1 MATTTVLVTGA
12 TGLLGAALVPAL
24 QTAGF
29 TVLRHGWQAAADVH
43 ADLTRRDD
51 TLALLKRVRPDVIVH
66 LAALTDVDAC
76 EADPQRAYLLNLQSV
91 VHLAEWIANARPG
104 SHLVHISTDQV
115 YDGAGPHA
123 EGGVCIR
130 NTYAFSKIAAEIAA
144 SGVGATVLRTNFFG
158 RSQRAGRASFS
169 DWLFAAL
176 RSGQA
181 IQVFDDVLFSP
192 LAIDTL
198 ALAISR
204 VVARRPAGVLNL
216 GSCVGGVGGGVGGI
230 SKADFA
236 FAFAAAAGLPT
247 ASMTRS
253 LSTTMTTLKAYRPKD
268 MRMDSSRFERT
279 LDLRLPELGDEI
291 QRMGMLYREPA

>member
-1 MATTTVLVTGA
+1 MSATVLVTGA

-24 QTAGF
+24 QAAGF
-29 TVLRHGWQAAADVH
+29 SVLRHGWQAAADVH

-51 TLALLKRVRPDVIVH
+51 TLALLERVRPDVIVH

-104 SHLVHISTDQV
+104 SHLVQISTDQV
-115 YDGAGPHA
+115 YDGLGPHA
-123 EGGVCIR
+123 ECGVCIR
-130 NTYAFSKIAAEIAA
+130 NTYASSKIAAELAA

-158 RSQRAGRASFS
+158 RSRRAGRVSFS

-176 RSGQA
+176 QGGQA

-198 ALAISR
+198 ALAIGR
-204 VVARRPAGVLNL
+204 VVARRPAGVFNL
-216 GSCVGGVGGGVGGI
+216 GSRSGGVGGI

-247 ASMTRS
+247 LSMTRS

-279 LDLRLPELGDEI
+279 LDLRLPELTDEI